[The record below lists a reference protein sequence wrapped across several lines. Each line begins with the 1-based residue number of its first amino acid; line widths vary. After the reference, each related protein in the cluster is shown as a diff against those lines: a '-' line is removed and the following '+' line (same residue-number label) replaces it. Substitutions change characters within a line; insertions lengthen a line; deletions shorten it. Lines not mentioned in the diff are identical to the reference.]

1 MLWPRVVQALLGI
14 YKLLTFEIPMQV
26 KQERVLFLRGNKGS
40 NKPRRP
46 RDKPQMTGLRDKSM
60 GSPDNWTQFSL
71 ITRTLTTFLGDS
83 GFPSGVKPWVCLV
96 ESPSLL
102 TTKHSLTHIPGS
114 VPFSQFTLLRK
125 YGPSSVA
132 HNGWPPPIFGQIA
145 SPTQSH
151 DQLRPYRILRHV
163 HLAGSGECRSVS
175 SL

>member
-1 MLWPRVVQALLGI
+1 
-14 YKLLTFEIPMQV
+14 
-26 KQERVLFLRGNKGS
+26 
-40 NKPRRP
+40 
-46 RDKPQMTGLRDKSM
+46 MTGLRDKSM

-71 ITRTLTTFLGDS
+71 STRTSTPTPCPSLGTVVPQAARHCGGVSGDS

-96 ESPSLL
+96 KSPSLL

-151 DQLRPYRILRHV
+151 DQPRPYRILRHV

>member
-1 MLWPRVVQALLGI
+1 
-14 YKLLTFEIPMQV
+14 MQV

-71 ITRTLTTFLGDS
+71 STRTPTPTPCPSLGTVVPQAARHCGGVSGDS

-96 ESPSLL
+96 KSPSLL

-125 YGPSSVA
+125 YGPSFVA

-151 DQLRPYRILRHV
+151 DQPRPYRILRHV